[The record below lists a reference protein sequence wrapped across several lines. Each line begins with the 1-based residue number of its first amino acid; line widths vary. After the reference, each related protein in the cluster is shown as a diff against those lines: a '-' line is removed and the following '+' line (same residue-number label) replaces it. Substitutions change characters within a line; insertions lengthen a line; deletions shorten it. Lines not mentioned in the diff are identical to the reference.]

1 MLEAYVYETSQIIDS
16 LEQLMIS
23 SENDGVFSD
32 ENINEIFRFMHTIKG
47 SSAMMMFNDISTL
60 AHRMED
66 IFFVLRENKK
76 VEYDFTTLV
85 DVILESIDFF
95 KLELLKIKDNETPD
109 GDNSELL
116 EKVSNYLEQIRGDK
130 GTGETK
136 EVKKELVKGKKKDR
150 ESQTD
155 TSNKKD
161 KELQTDTSNKKD
173 KELQTDTTNANVKY
187 YKANIH
193 FKKDAQMENLR
204 AFTVIN
210 NVGEL
215 AEEIEY
221 YPDDVIDNDAASEEI
236 RQKGFQIFCKSCEEK
251 QLEKYLAD
259 TILMESLEF
268 EEIEPSEYQKLISK
282 KDKDLANEKDSDKTK
297 NVSQNASDKK
307 QKQDASSFSKQSIIS
322 VNVDKLD
329 SLMDMVG
336 ELVIAEAMV
345 SQNPEVTSLEIESFD
360 KASRQLHKI
369 TGELQDLVM
378 AIRMVPLSTTFL
390 KMNRIIRDMTRK
402 LDKNVVLEI
411 YGEETEVDKNII
423 EKIADPLMHII
434 RNSLDHGIESEEERI
449 KAGKQAQGTVTLEAK
464 NSGSD
469 VLIIVRDD
477 GKGLNKK
484 AIYDKALIQGL
495 VNRPFEE
502 MSDRE
507 IHSLILNPGFSTKE
521 EVTEFSGRGV
531 GMDVV
536 SKNITSIG
544 GTVIVDSEYGVGTT
558 IILKIPLTLAIIE
571 GMNIKVGDA
580 RFTLPIVTIRESFRP
595 NNPDIIKDPEGQEM
609 IMVRGLCY
617 PIMRLHD
624 FYKIPTRVTSF
635 NEGILIMVEE
645 NEKSCC
651 IFADELLGQQQV
663 VVKTLPDYVK
673 KYKQIKGL
681 GGCTLLGDGSIS
693 LILNIG
699 EFELSNVNEKMQS

>member
-1 MLEAYVYETSQIIDS
+1 MNKSYIDEPMLEAYIYETSQIIDN

-23 SENDGVFSD
+23 SENAGGFSE

-66 IFFVLRENKK
+66 IFFVLREKK
-76 VEYDFTTLV
+76 QVTYDFTVLV
-85 DVILESIDFF
+85 DVILESIDYF
-95 KLELLKIKDNETPD
+95 KLELIKIKEGETPD
-109 GDNSELL
+109 GDNAKVL
-116 EKVSNYLEQIRGDK
+116 EKVSNYLETLRGGNNDDK
-130 GTGETK
+130 KTK
-136 EVKKELVKGKKKDR
+136 QEDR
-150 ESQTD
+150 
-155 TSNKKD
+155 KVKD
-161 KELQTDTSNKKD
+161 KIEGVQSKTR
-173 KELQTDTTNANVKY
+173 EEAKY
-187 YKANIH
+187 YKSLIR
-193 FKKDAQMENLR
+193 FKEDAQMENLR

-210 NVGEL
+210 NIGNI
-215 AEEIEY
+215 AEGVIY
-221 YPDDVIDNDAASEEI
+221 KPSDIIDNDESSKEI
-236 RQKGFQIFCKSCEEK
+236 CLNGFLILCKSNDGER
-251 QLEKYLAD
+251 LETYFTN

-268 EEIEPSEYQKLISK
+268 EEINFNEYENLKSSQDKPLTSLENKKNSSTSTNSVEKKL
-282 KDKDLANEKDSDKTK
+282 
-297 NVSQNASDKK
+297 
-307 QKQDASSFSKQSIIS
+307 KQDTSAALTQSIIS

-345 SQNPEVTSLEIESFD
+345 TQNPEVTSLEIESFE
-360 KASRQLHKI
+360 KAARQLHKI

-378 AIRMVPLSTTFL
+378 AIRMVPLSTTFM
-390 KMNRIIRDMTRK
+390 KMHRIVRDMTRK
-402 LDKNVVLEI
+402 LEKNVALEVF
-411 YGEETEVDKNII
+411 GEETEVDKNII

-434 RNSLDHGIESEEERI
+434 RNSLDHGIESEEDRI
-449 KAGKQAQGTVTLEAK
+449 SAGKIAQGTVTLEAK

-484 AIYDKALIQGL
+484 VIYEKALTHGL
-495 VNRPFEE
+495 INRPYEE

-507 IHSLILNPGFSTKE
+507 IYNLILSPGFSTKE

-536 SKNITSIG
+536 AKNIGGIG
-544 GTVIVDSEYGVGTT
+544 GTVIVDSEFGVGTT

-571 GMNIKVGDA
+571 GMNILVGDT
-580 RFTLPIVTIRESFRP
+580 RFTLPIVAIKESFRP
-595 NNPDIIKDPEGQEM
+595 NNSDIIKDTENQEM

-617 PIMRLHD
+617 PIIRLHE
-624 FYKIPTRVTSF
+624 FYKIPTRVTTF

-645 NEKSCC
+645 NERSCC

-663 VVKTLPDYVK
+663 VVKTLPDFVK
-673 KYKQIKGL
+673 KYKQIRGL
-681 GGCTLLGDGSIS
+681 AGCTLLGDGSIS

-699 EFELSNVNEKMQS
+699 EFELSNVNEKIQI

>member
-1 MLEAYVYETSQIIDS
+1 VDNSFIDEPMLEAYIYETSQIIDS

-66 IFFVLRENKK
+66 IFYVLRENKQ
-76 VEYDFTTLV
+76 VEYDFSMLV

-95 KLELLKIKDNETPD
+95 KLELIKIKDGEKPD
-109 GDNSELL
+109 GENSELI
-116 EKVSNYLEQIRGDK
+116 EKVSDYLETIRNGKTDNNRK
-130 GTGETK
+130 AKAEEKQEST
-136 EVKKELVKGKKKDR
+136 KGKGKRKKQ
-150 ESQTD
+150 EPVSEET
-155 TSNKKD
+155 
-161 KELQTDTSNKKD
+161 
-173 KELQTDTTNANVKY
+173 KY
-187 YKANIH
+187 YKAVIYY
-193 FKKDAQMENLR
+193 KKDAQMENIR

-210 NVGEL
+210 NIGDL
-215 AEEIEY
+215 AQDIFY
-221 YPDDVIDNDAASEEI
+221 LPKDVIDNDDTAEI
-236 RQKGFQIFCKSCEEK
+236 IRKKGFLVIGKSDNGELLK
-251 QLEKYLAD
+251 NYFAN

-268 EEIEPSEYQKLISK
+268 GEITAAEYEDIQNNPNK
-282 KDKDLANEKDSDKTK
+282 KHAVAKEDKNTENEKEEHLE
-297 NVSQNASDKK
+297 KK
-307 QKQDASSFSKQSIIS
+307 SKQDVSMSSKQSIIS

-345 SQNPEVTSLEIESFD
+345 TQNPEVNSLEIESFE

-369 TGELQDLVM
+369 SGELQDLVM
-378 AIRMVPLSTTFL
+378 AIRMVPLSTTFM
-390 KMNRIIRDMTRK
+390 KMHRIVRDMTRK
-402 LDKNVVLEI
+402 LEKNVALDI
-411 YGEETEVDKNII
+411 FGEETEVDKNII

-449 KAGKQAQGTVTLEAK
+449 QAGKPAQGTVTLEAK

-484 AIYDKALIQGL
+484 VIYEKALAHGL
-495 VNRPFEE
+495 VNRSFDE

-507 IHSLILNPGFSTKE
+507 IHNLILNPGFSTKE

-536 SKNITSIG
+536 AKNITSIG
-544 GTVIVDSEYGVGTT
+544 GTVIVDSEYGMGTT

-571 GMNIKVGDA
+571 GMNIKVGDT
-580 RFTLPIVTIRESFRP
+580 RFTLPIVAIRESFRP
-595 NNPDIIKDPEGQEM
+595 NNSDIIKDPEGQEM

-617 PIMRLHD
+617 PILRLHD
-624 FYKIPTRVTSF
+624 FYKIPTKVTDY
-635 NEGILIMVEE
+635 NDGILIMVEE

-663 VVKTLPDYVK
+663 VVKTLPDFIK
-673 KYKQIKGL
+673 KYNQITGL

-699 EFELSNVNEKMQS
+699 EFELSNVKEKFISS